1 MGNMGN
7 MAEMMNSPMVQ
18 QMMQNPDLMKQAAAM
33 MGWGGASNPADMQ
46 NMMQN
51 PSV

>member
-33 MGWGGASNPADMQ
+33 MGGGGASNPADMQ